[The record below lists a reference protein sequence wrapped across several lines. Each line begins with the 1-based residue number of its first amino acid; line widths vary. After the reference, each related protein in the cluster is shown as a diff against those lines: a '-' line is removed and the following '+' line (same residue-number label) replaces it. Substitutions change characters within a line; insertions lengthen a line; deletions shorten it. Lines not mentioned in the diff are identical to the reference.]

1 MDDDEVPEEQK
12 IRLPLS
18 EAIEM
23 GHYQVVKVYLDQP
36 NDIIDLYA
44 IDDDGFTP
52 LHYACQGNIKI
63 LDLFISYTKQKQ
75 INWNVLSS
83 DQRTPLHYAVG
94 NYCNK
99 VVNRLLETLDE
110 TQIDVTTK
118 DAMDMNLFCRA
129 CWCGN
134 LELAQILLDFI
145 QKNKDKH
152 IIDVNEK
159 DIFGKTAFY
168 YASREN
174 DKLEKLLLDNAETFN
189 IDTNIRKKAKKR
201 KH

>member
-1 MDDDEVPEEQK
+1 M
-12 IRLPLS
+12 
-18 EAIEM
+18 
-23 GHYQVVKVYLDQP
+23 
-36 NDIIDLYA
+36 
-44 IDDDGFTP
+44 
-52 LHYACQGNIKI
+52 
-63 LDLFISYTKQKQ
+63 
-75 INWNVLSS
+75 WNVLSS
-83 DQRTPLHYAVG
+83 DQRTPLNYAVG

-134 LELAQILLDFI
+134 LEFAQILLDFI